1 MVSIQKEMNEKELII
16 RYVGKKFY
24 KEGFHKISM
33 DEIAAGLRMSK
44 KTIYKHFKTK
54 DNLIESLIDYECE
67 THLVKEI
74 AILGQNM
81 GVIKLILQMIEYN
94 LSDLSKYGEKWISD
108 LQNLKPDLW
117 DKYMQFKHNKHDT
130 YFNKLIVQGRKEKL
144 IKDIPLEIILTGV
157 ESIVKNVIHT
167 DFLLRNNLS
176 LKQALNYSIDILIS
190 GMLTEKGVK
199 IYNKEKKLL
208 KLFKK

>member
-1 MVSIQKEMNEKELII
+1 MKEKELII
-16 RYVGKKFY
+16 RYAGKRFY

-44 KTIYKHFKTK
+44 KTIYKHFPTK
-54 DNLIESLIDYECE
+54 DNLIESLIDCECE
-67 THLVKEI
+67 CHLVKEI
-74 AILGQNM
+74 EILDQKI
-81 GVIKLILQMIEYN
+81 GVIEMILQMIEYN

-108 LQNLKPDLW
+108 LQNLKPNLW

-130 YFNKLIVQGRKEKL
+130 YFNKLIIKGRKEKL
-144 IKDIPLEIILTGV
+144 IKDIPLEIILTGI

>member
-1 MVSIQKEMNEKELII
+1 MTEKELII
-16 RYVGKKFY
+16 KYTGKLFY
-24 KEGFHKISM
+24 KNGFHKISM
-33 DEIAAGLRMSK
+33 DEIATGLRMSK
-44 KTIYKHFKTK
+44 KTIYKHFPTK

-67 THLVKEI
+67 FHLIKEI
-74 AILGQNM
+74 EILNQKIGAIKM
-81 GVIKLILQMIEYN
+81 IVRMIEFN
-94 LSDLSKYGEKWISD
+94 LAEMSKYSEKWIKD
-108 LQNLKPDLW
+108 LQDLKPELW
-117 DKYMQFKHNKHDT
+117 EKYMQFKHNKHDT

-144 IKDIPLEIILTGV
+144 IKEIPLEIILTGV

-167 DFLLRNNLS
+167 DFLLKNNLS
-176 LKQALNYSIDILIS
+176 LKQALNYSIDVLVS